1 MKIKDIIS
9 AIETKANIS
18 LQEDYDNSG
27 LIYGNPTDE
36 VQKVLV
42 SIDCTEEVID
52 EAIKENCNMVVSHH
66 PLIFGGLKKITGK
79 NFVERTL
86 IKAIKN
92 NIAIYAA
99 HTNLDNC
106 FGGVNFKIAMKMGL
120 KHTKILRPMRNKLL
134 KLVVFCPVEHADDV
148 RLAMFHAGAG
158 TIGDYDYCSFNAE
171 GLGSF
176 KAGAESNPFVGKK
189 GEVHFEKELR
199 VETILPSY
207 LLNRVVGAMINAHPY
222 EEVAYDV
229 YPLANE
235 FHKAGSGITGELE
248 QEMEVQA
255 FFEIMKKTFQIPVIK
270 HTKSTQTSIK
280 KVALCGGAGS
290 FLIKDAIS
298 IGADIFITGDIKYHQ
313 FFDAGKKIILADIG
327 HYESEQFT
335 TELLF
340 DVIREKFPN
349 FAVLISK
356 TKTNPVYYY

>member
-9 AIETKANIS
+9 AIETKAGLS

-42 SIDCTEEVID
+42 SVDCTEEVID

-92 NIAIYAA
+92 NISIYAA

-106 FGGVNFKIAMKMGL
+106 FGGVNFKIAKKMGL
-120 KHTKILRPMRNKLL
+120 KNVKILKPMQNKLF
-134 KLVVFCPVEHADDV
+134 KLVVFCPVEHADEV

-176 KAGAESNPFVGKK
+176 KAGEDSNPFVGKK
-189 GEVHFEKELR
+189 GDVHFEKEVK
-199 VETILPSY
+199 VETILPTY
-207 LLNRVVGAMINAHPY
+207 LLNNVVKAMINAHPY
-222 EEVAYDV
+222 EEVAYDI

-235 FHKAGSGITGELE
+235 FNRAGSGITGELE
-248 QEMEVQA
+248 QEMEIQA
-255 FFEIMKKTFQIPVIK
+255 FFEKMKEIFQIPVIK
-270 HTKSTQTSIK
+270 HTKSTQTRIK
-280 KVALCGGAGS
+280 KVAVCGGAGS
-290 FLIKDAIS
+290 FLLKDAIS
-298 IGADIFITGDIKYHQ
+298 AGADIFMTGDVKYHQ
-313 FFDAGKKIILADIG
+313 FFEAGNKIILADIG

-340 DVIREKFPN
+340 DVIRENFPN
-349 FAVLISK
+349 FAVSI
-356 TKTNPVYYY
+356 TKINTNPVYYY

>member
-9 AIETKANIS
+9 AIETKAKLS

-27 LIYGNPTDE
+27 LIYGHPADDI
-36 VQKVLV
+36 QKVLISV
-42 SIDCTEEVID
+42 DCTEEVID

-99 HTNLDNC
+99 HTSLDNC
-106 FGGVNFKIAMKMGL
+106 FGGVNFKIAKKMGL
-120 KHTKILRPMRNKLL
+120 NNVKILKPMQDKLL
-134 KLVVFCPVEHADDV
+134 KIVVFCPVEHADEV

-176 KAGAESNPFVGKK
+176 KAGEESNPFVGKK

-207 LLNRVVGAMINAHPY
+207 LLKDVIEAMINAHPY

-235 FHKAGSGITGELE
+235 FYRAGSGITGELE
-248 QEMEVQA
+248 QEMEVQV
-255 FFEIMKKTFQIPVIK
+255 FFENIKKIFQIPVIK
-270 HTKSTQTSIK
+270 HTKSTKTSIK
-280 KVALCGGAGS
+280 KVSLCGGAGS
-290 FLIKDAIS
+290 FLLKDAIS
-298 IGADIFITGDIKYHQ
+298 SGADIFMTGDIKYHQ
-313 FFDAGKKIILADIG
+313 YFDASEKIILADIG

-356 TKTNPVYYY
+356 TNTNPVYYY